1 LPGSAPSTA
10 TGPVAPQPERAIGTL
25 GGERIAPR
33 EANTGELGGRPIFQH
48 QPQHAMSDKT
58 TKTIETA
65 QIPGHE
71 KKVETHTE
79 ETRQEPETKVE
90 TKRESTE
97 KKPE

>member
-1 LPGSAPSTA
+1 
-10 TGPVAPQPERAIGTL
+10 
-25 GGERIAPR
+25 
-33 EANTGELGGRPIFQH
+33 
-48 QPQHAMSDKT
+48 MSDKT